1 VEQVGRYL
9 ILGELGRGAM
19 GVVYK
24 AQDPAIGRIIAIKSI
39 RLNDLTEES
48 ERERLRERLFRE
60 AQSAGILSHP
70 GIVTIYDIF
79 EENGLAY
86 IFMEFV
92 NGPPFDKMLGA
103 EQTADKDTL
112 LSILRQIAS
121 ALDYAHRKGIIHRDI
136 KPANIMIHEDGSAK
150 VTDFGIAKIASQNMT
165 QTGTIMGTPTYMS
178 PEQVQG
184 IPVTGQ
190 ADQFSLAV
198 ITYEALTGEKPFAA
212 EYLPTLLYKIVREE
226 PIAPTL
232 LNPTLDP
239 RVDGVVRR
247 ALAKNPTDR
256 FPTCAEFVEALAEA
270 LNAAPGWTPFPRG
283 ASHYISTVGSQD
295 KGTQHTIA
303 ETVAETVVDLPPA
316 MATLANQASVNR
328 APVSPTP
335 AAVPLPPKQ
344 EDPFPWVAT
353 VPPVSSLPSTSHVIR
368 NVILLA
374 VVALAGVGG
383 YLAYLRQQQQQP
395 APPTTDPAPVAT
407 VQPPSNPP
415 TTQTIPPPPPPAQTA
430 STKPATPAD
439 PPPDAIPATPTT
451 GDFQLT
457 TTPAGATVEFDGSSD
472 IKCRTP
478 CTIALSTGR
487 HTFVAIAPGYREAR
501 RILEIPHDTGFIV
514 NLERMVGTLH
524 LVTTPPGLTV
534 LLDGQEQPTKTPSV
548 FQLVPGS
555 HHIELVKGTDRQGF
569 QVEIHDGST
578 VTRTVEWQ

>member
-1 VEQVGRYL
+1 VEQVGRYR

-24 AQDPAIGRIIAIKSI
+24 AQDPAIGRIVAIKSI

-79 EENGLAY
+79 EEGGLAY

-92 NGPPFDKMLGA
+92 NGPPFEKMLGA
-103 EQTADKDTL
+103 DQTADKDTL

-150 VTDFGIAKIASQNMT
+150 VTDFGIAKIASQAMT

-226 PIAPTL
+226 PLSPTL
-232 LNPTLDP
+232 LNPTLDA
-239 RVDGVVRR
+239 RVDGVLRR
-247 ALAKNPTDR
+247 ALAKTPQDR

-295 KGTQHTIA
+295 KTPPAPTTEETRALHLPPPLGTSA
-303 ETVAETVVDLPPA
+303 DETMAATVVTPHI
-316 MATLANQASVNR
+316 
-328 APVSPTP
+328 APQVSPQP
-335 AAVPLPPKQ
+335 
-344 EDPFPWVAT
+344 DPFPWVAPSQT
-353 VPPVSSLPSTSHVIR
+353 VPPPPPNGHVVR
-368 NVILLA
+368 NVFLG
-374 VVALAGVGG
+374 VVLAGLLIAGG
-383 YLAYLRQQQQQP
+383 FFAYQKLYPQP
-395 APPTTDPAPVAT
+395 DPITVAPPPAAAAT
-407 VQPPSNPP
+407 VQPPPQLP
-415 TTQTIPPPPPPAQTA
+415 TPETIPPPPAETA
-430 STKPATPAD
+430 STKPVAASDTPPRD
-439 PPPDAIPATPTT
+439 PTPTVPATS
-451 GDFQLT
+451 DFQLT
-457 TTPAGATVEFDGSSD
+457 TTPAGATVEFDGNSD

-487 HTFVAIAPGYREAR
+487 HTFIATAAGYREAR

-514 NLERMVGTLH
+514 NLERMVGMLS

-534 LLDGQEQPTKTPSV
+534 LLDGQEQSGKTPAV
-548 FQLVPGS
+548 FQLPPGP
-555 HHIELVKGTDRQGF
+555 HKVELVKGADRQAF

>member
-1 VEQVGRYL
+1 MEQVGRYL

-24 AQDPAIGRIIAIKSI
+24 AQDPAIGRIVAIKSI

-48 ERERLRERLFRE
+48 ERDRLRERLFRE

-79 EENGLAY
+79 EEAGLAY

-92 NGPPFDKMLGA
+92 NGPPFEKMLGS
-103 EQTADKDTL
+103 EQTPDKDTL

-150 VTDFGIAKIASQNMT
+150 VTDFGIAKIASQAMT

-198 ITYEALTGEKPFAA
+198 IAYEALTGEKPFAA

-226 PIAPTL
+226 PISPTL
-232 LNPTLDP
+232 LNPTLDEH
-239 RVDGVVRR
+239 VDSVVRR
-247 ALAKNPTDR
+247 ALAKNPADR
-256 FPTCAEFVEALAEA
+256 FPSCADFVEALAEA

-295 KGTQHTIA
+295 KAPQA
-303 ETVAETVVDLPPA
+303 PYADETRDIH
-316 MATLANQASVNR
+316 
-328 APVSPTP
+328 VSPTVLV
-335 AAVPLPPKQ
+335 AADETMAAASVVTPEP
-344 EDPFPWVAT
+344 EPFPWVAPSQIG
-353 VPPVSSLPSTSHVIR
+353 PPPPPTSHVVR
-368 NVILLA
+368 NVILGMTLAALA
-374 VVALAGVGG
+374 VAGG
-383 YLAYLRQQQQQP
+383 YFAYQRLNPQP
-395 APPTTDPAPVAT
+395 ARLSVDPSPTAT
-407 VQPPSNPP
+407 VQPPATQLP
-415 TTQTIPPPPPPAQTA
+415 TPETIPPPSPETTSAKPAPVAPVTANPPADT
-430 STKPATPAD
+430 TPAA
-439 PPPDAIPATPTT
+439 PST

-457 TTPAGATVEFDGSSD
+457 TTPAGATVEFDGSPD

-478 CTIALSTGR
+478 CTISLSAGR
-487 HTFVAIAPGYREAR
+487 HTFVATAAGYREAR

-514 NLERMVGTLH
+514 NLERMIGTLN
-524 LVTTPPGLTV
+524 LVTNPAGLAV
-534 LLDGQEQPTKTPSV
+534 LIDGQEQSRRTPAI
-548 FQLVPGS
+548 FQLPPGP
-555 HHIELVKGTDRQGF
+555 HHIEVVKGGDHQGF

>member
-1 VEQVGRYL
+1 
-9 ILGELGRGAM
+9 M

-24 AQDPAIGRIIAIKSI
+24 AQDPAIGRIVAIKSI
-39 RLNDLTEES
+39 RLNELTEES
-48 ERERLRERLFRE
+48 ERDRLRERLFRE

-79 EENGLAY
+79 EEAGLAY

-92 NGPPFDKMLGA
+92 NGPPFEKMLGS
-103 EQTADKDTL
+103 EQTPDKDTL

-150 VTDFGIAKIASQNMT
+150 VTDFGIAKIASQAMT

-198 ITYEALTGEKPFAA
+198 IAYEALTGEKPFAA

-226 PIAPTL
+226 PISPTL
-232 LNPTLDP
+232 LNPTLDAH
-239 RVDGVVRR
+239 VDSVVRR
-247 ALAKNPTDR
+247 ALAKKPEDR
-256 FPTCAEFVEALAEA
+256 FPSCADFVEALAEA

-295 KGTQHTIA
+295 KAPQAIHADETTDIHAAAPTLVVETTEAIA
-303 ETVAETVVDLPPA
+303 APAVVTPVA
-316 MATLANQASVNR
+316 
-328 APVSPTP
+328 TP
-335 AAVPLPPKQ
+335 QP
-344 EDPFPWVAT
+344 EEFPWVAPSQIG
-353 VPPVSSLPSTSHVIR
+353 PPPPPASHVVR
-368 NVILLA
+368 NVFLGMTLAALA
-374 VVALAGVGG
+374 VAGG
-383 YLAYLRQQQQQP
+383 YFAYQRAYPHP
-395 APPTTDPAPVAT
+395 APLSVDPPPTAT
-407 VQPPSNPP
+407 VQPPAPQLP
-415 TTQTIPPPPPPAQTA
+415 TPETIPPPPPDTA
-430 STKPATPAD
+430 SAKPVPAAAATANPPAGAAQA
-439 PPPDAIPATPTT
+439 PPTT

-478 CTIALSTGR
+478 CTISLSAGR
-487 HTFVAIAPGYREAR
+487 HTFVATAAGYREAR

-514 NLERMVGTLH
+514 NLERMIGILN
-524 LVTTPPGLTV
+524 LVTNPSGLAV
-534 LLDGQEQPTKTPSV
+534 LIDGQEQPGKTPAF
-548 FQLVPGS
+548 FQLPPGP
-555 HHIELVKGTDRQGF
+555 HHVEVVKGADHQGF

>member
-1 VEQVGRYL
+1 MEQVGRYK

-39 RLNDLTEES
+39 RLNDLTDET

-79 EENGLAY
+79 EEAGLAY

-92 NGPPFDKMLGA
+92 NGPPFEKMLGA

-150 VTDFGIAKIASQNMT
+150 VTDFGVAKIASQQMT

-198 ITYEALTGEKPFAA
+198 ITYEALTGEKPFTA

-232 LNPTLDP
+232 LNPTLDV

-247 ALAKNPTDR
+247 ALAKNPQDR
-256 FPTCAEFVEALAEA
+256 FPSCAEFVEALAEA

-295 KGTQHTIA
+295 KTPSAPGTHDTDETRDRHLPPTLIA
-303 ETVAETVVDLPPA
+303 HLDETMAAAIATPQPDPFQWTAPTQAVPPPPPTSHVVRNVFLGVVLTALLGAGGFFAYQRLYPLPATPAVDLPP
-316 MATLANQASVNR
+316 V
-328 APVSPTP
+328 
-335 AAVPLPPKQ
+335 AA
-344 EDPFPWVAT
+344 
-353 VPPVSSLPSTSHVIR
+353 
-368 NVILLA
+368 
-374 VVALAGVGG
+374 
-383 YLAYLRQQQQQP
+383 
-395 APPTTDPAPVAT
+395 
-407 VQPPSNPP
+407 VQPPPLP
-415 TTQTIPPPPPPAQTA
+415 TPQTIPPPPAENTIP
-430 STKPATPAD
+430 KPVAAAD
-439 PPPDAIPATPTT
+439 PPPDTTPAVPAT

-478 CTIALSTGR
+478 CTIALPAGR
-487 HTFVAIAPGYREAR
+487 HTFIATAAGYRESR

-514 NLERMVGTLH
+514 NLERMVGTLN

-534 LLDGQEQPTKTPSV
+534 LLDGQEQTGKTPAV
-548 FQLVPGS
+548 FQLPPGP
-555 HHIELVKGTDRQGF
+555 HHIELVKGADHQAF